1 MRRAAGV
8 VCGTAPAHSAGG
20 GSRSLDSNPACM
32 DARRGT
38 HEEYDAVRTRPTCFV
53 VLPDDAH
60 VLTDVE
66 DVVERHE
73 RYWVVEKTSVAAEL
87 AERRARLQAT
97 HSE

>member
-20 GSRSLDSNPACM
+20 RSRSLDSNPACM

-73 RYWVVEKTSVAAEL
+73 RYWVVEKTGVAAEL